1 MKPLLTLALAATLL
15 TGTAAFAT
23 PALKGDIT
31 VNKAVVTIGDMFDD
45 AGMMAETGIFL
56 APRPGTTGI
65 VPLAEVQRAAALA
78 GLTDFENAGFTR
90 VRVAR
95 ASTEV
100 DKPMLGA
107 LVEADL
113 HARGLIPADASAALR
128 FDLGDVSFA
137 AEAVASPARLMSLRY
152 APATGGFD
160 ARFMIAGLDE
170 PVALAGSIDL
180 MTTAPRLKGS
190 RPAGTILGADDFEMA
205 TVTLASARAGNYATI
220 DELVGRQLVRQAR
233 DGLMLK
239 AGDVTAP
246 TVVTRNSLVTV
257 LLKSGPMT
265 LTVRGTAL
273 TTAAAGEPV
282 DVLNSVT
289 KKILHGVARPDGTV
303 AIVTAATTIAGL

>member
-1 MKPLLTLALAATLL
+1 MKPILTFALIATLLSGTSALAAPT
-15 TGTAAFAT
+15 
-23 PALKGDIT
+23 LKGDVT
-31 VNKAVVTIGDMFDD
+31 VNRAIVTIGDMFDN
-45 AGMMAETGIFL
+45 AGTMAETGIFL

-65 VPLAEVQRAAALA
+65 VPLADVKRAAALA
-78 GLTDFENAGFTR
+78 GLTEFENVGFTR

-100 DKPMLGA
+100 DKTMLDA
-107 LVEADL
+107 LIDADL
-113 HARGLIPADASAALR
+113 RARGLIPGDATASLR
-128 FDLGDVSFA
+128 FDVADVSFA
-137 AEAVASPARLMSLRY
+137 AEAVANPASLVSLRY
-152 APATGGFD
+152 SPGNGGFA
-160 ARFMIAGLDE
+160 ARFLIAGIDE
-170 PVALAGSIDL
+170 PVDLTGGVDL

-190 RPAGTILGADDFEMA
+190 RPAGTILGPDDFEMA
-205 TVTLASARAGNYATI
+205 TVTLASARAGNYASI
-220 DELVGRQLVRQAR
+220 DQLVGKQLVRQAR

-246 TVVTRNSLVTV
+246 KVVTRNSLVTV

-289 KKILHGVARPDGTV
+289 KKILHGIARPDGTV
-303 AIVTAATTIAGL
+303 AIVTATTTVAGL